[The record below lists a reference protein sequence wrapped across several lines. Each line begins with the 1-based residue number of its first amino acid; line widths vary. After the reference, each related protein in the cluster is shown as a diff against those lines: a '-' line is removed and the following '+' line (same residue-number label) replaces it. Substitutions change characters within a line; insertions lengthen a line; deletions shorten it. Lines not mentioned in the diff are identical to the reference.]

1 MSELLRVANVNK
13 RFPGVNALQ
22 DVHFDLKKGEIHA
35 IVGHNGAGKSTF
47 VKVITGVYQPEE
59 GEIYLEGKPIQ
70 LQTPHD
76 AIKNKIGIVT
86 QEGSL
91 IDHFNGIENIFLGQE
106 ISRLGFLDRSSLQK
120 KANELLAELN
130 IEMDVTKQVKY
141 LSPAQRKLVEI
152 MKVMNLKPKVLILD
166 EPTAA
171 LSDKER
177 KVLFS
182 IMQKL
187 KEANIGIIFITHHL
201 EEVFSMADRITVF
214 RNGINVG
221 TKITA
226 ETNEDEIVKMMIE
239 KSNLEEF
246 PSKQHAIGEKI
257 LEVRELS
264 DGQNIKT
271 NSFTVHAGEIVGFF
285 GTVGAGR
292 TELMELLYG
301 ATKKKTGTILIKG
314 KPVKIRNVAQAI
326 QNGFALIPDD
336 RLRKGLLVEES
347 VKHNLSLPFLKEMTF
362 FGWIRQKFEEQRT
375 QQMIDVLNIKTP
387 GVETK
392 VNHLSGGNKQ
402 KVSFGKWTSSKQT
415 KPLIYIFDEPT
426 EGVDVGARAEMYKIM
441 INLVK
446 DQQAGIILV
455 SSDLSE
461 ITGLADR
468 IYVMKDGKIV
478 DELKKEAIHEER
490 LIEASLGV

>member
-1 MSELLRVANVNK
+1 MSQLLRVSKVNK
-13 RFPGVNALQ
+13 QFPGVKALQ
-22 DVHFDLKKGEIHA
+22 NVHFDLQKGEIHA

-59 GEIYLEGKPIQ
+59 GEIYLEGNPVQ
-70 LQTPHD
+70 FHSPHD
-76 AIKNKIGIVT
+76 ALQAKIGIVT

-91 IDHFNGIENIFLGQE
+91 IEQFTGVENIFLGQE
-106 ISRLGFLDRSSLQK
+106 ISRMGFLDKASLQR
-120 KANELLAELN
+120 KAKELLAEFN
-130 IEMDVTKQVKY
+130 IEIDLSRQVQY
-141 LSPAQRKLVEI
+141 LSPAQRKLIEI
-152 MKVMNLKPKVLILD
+152 MKVLNLKPKVLILD
-166 EPTAA
+166 EPTAS

-177 KVLFS
+177 KILFS
-182 IMQKL
+182 IMRKL
-187 KEANIGIIFITHHL
+187 KEADIGIIFITHHL

-221 TKITA
+221 TKIAA

-239 KSNLEEF
+239 KSSLEEF
-246 PSKQHAIGEKI
+246 PTKQHTIGEKL
-257 LEVRELS
+257 LEVRDLS
-264 DGQNIKT
+264 DGENIQNS
-271 NSFTVHAGEIVGFF
+271 SFTVHAGEIVGFF

-301 ATKKKTGTILIKG
+301 ATKKKSGTILIKG
-314 KPVKIRNVAQAI
+314 KPVQIRNVTQAI
-326 QNGFALIPDD
+326 QHGFALIPDD

-347 VKHNLSLPFLKEMTF
+347 VKQNLSLPSLKEMTMM
-362 FGWIRQKFEEQRT
+362 GWIRQKFEEQRAK
-375 QQMIDVLNIKTP
+375 QLIDALNIKTP
-387 GVETK
+387 GTETK

-402 KVSFGKWTSSKQT
+402 KVSFGKWTSSKER

-441 INLVK
+441 VDLVK

-468 IYVMKDGKIV
+468 IYVMKDGK
-478 DELKKEAIHEER
+478 LWMKFKKKK
-490 LIEASLGV
+490 SKKND